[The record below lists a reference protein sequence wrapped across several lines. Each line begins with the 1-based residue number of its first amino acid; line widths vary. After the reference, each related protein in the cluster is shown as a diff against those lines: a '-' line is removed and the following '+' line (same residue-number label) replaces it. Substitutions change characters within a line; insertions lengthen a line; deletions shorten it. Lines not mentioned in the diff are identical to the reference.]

1 LPVELTPMD
10 AAICTALAETIAG
23 PGKLASRQ
31 ACFLD
36 R

>member
-1 LPVELTPMD
+1 VPIALTRMD
-10 AAICTALAETIAG
+10 TAICTALAQATAG
-23 PGKLASRQ
+23 PGKLPSRQ